1 MIGAFIMKELI
12 VFWFPN
18 TCWLWRHLRDIHKGS
33 DWGLAHRVD
42 ISGPLDL
49 EMSLG
54 GKDIDGEK
62 DGGRIVDVQ
71 AVRNRFGSW
80 LVSNHEKLFD
90 VGKLVQ
96 RVRV

>member
-1 MIGAFIMKELI
+1 
-12 VFWFPN
+12 
-18 TCWLWRHLRDIHKGS
+18 
-33 DWGLAHRVD
+33 
-42 ISGPLDL
+42 
-49 EMSLG
+49 MSLG

-62 DGGRIVDVQ
+62 DGGPIVDVQ